1 MTGGAGFSKQAE
13 QSLKDNY
20 SLGKI
25 RPRLKF
31 SDQTRTGEN
40 ASIKAIDES
49 IRYRYL
55 RKTRLR
61 WTRSAFFFGLIIAIL
76 MFLIFW

>member
-31 SDQTRTGEN
+31 SDQTRTGQSADVN
-40 ASIKAIDES
+40 DLNDAV
-49 IRYRYL
+49 RYRFQ
-55 RKTRLR
+55 RKARLSFMK
-61 WTRSAFFFGLIIAIL
+61 WSFFSLLIFIILMLII
-76 MFLIFW
+76 FS